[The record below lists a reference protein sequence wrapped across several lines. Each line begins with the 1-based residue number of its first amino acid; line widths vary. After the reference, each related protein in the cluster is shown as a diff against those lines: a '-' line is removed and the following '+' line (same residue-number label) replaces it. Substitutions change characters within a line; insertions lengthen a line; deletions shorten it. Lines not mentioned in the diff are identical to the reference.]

1 MTSERHGARLARHL
15 SIAGFSLLEAMI
27 AMAIGGFGLMAV
39 ARLQLGLQAESDL
52 AKQLGL
58 PYKKIYKWHYYRKKN
73 ADRDRDQ

>member
-1 MTSERHGARLARHL
+1 
-15 SIAGFSLLEAMI
+15 MI
-27 AMAIGGFGLMAV
+27 
-39 ARLQLGLQAESDL
+39 EDL